1 MQRTRRRTQNVI
13 SYKFAPLR
21 RVSAGVPRN
30 KLLLKAALADG
41 VLLAQHGSNR
51 FSGFGSGQERP
62 DGRCLI
68 DHRASWV
75 GHSWVKGRRQTN
87 LSQWQREGEHE
98 VFSHG
103 RLF

>member
-68 DHRASWV
+68 DHRCD
-75 GHSWVKGRRQTN
+75 GRFTVSPARVTPQICAEIVITDDT
-87 LSQWQREGEHE
+87 QRNC
-98 VFSHG
+98 
-103 RLF
+103 